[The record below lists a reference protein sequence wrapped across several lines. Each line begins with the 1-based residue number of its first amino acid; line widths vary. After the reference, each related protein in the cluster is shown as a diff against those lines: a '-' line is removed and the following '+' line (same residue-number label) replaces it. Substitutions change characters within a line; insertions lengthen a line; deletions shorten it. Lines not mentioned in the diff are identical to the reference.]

1 MFTTIYFS
9 LRRLKNFQK
18 LFQLKPDQGSR
29 DLGTTNH
36 INLVE
41 LSTTVVHW
49 SNYSNNDFTT
59 EIPWYISRFLVV
71 LQRQIIEYDSYST
84 SRTQ

>member
-18 LFQLKPDQGSR
+18 LFQIKTDQGSR
-29 DLGTTNH
+29 DLATTNH

-41 LSTTVVHW
+41 LSTTVVDW
-49 SNYSNNDFTT
+49 SNYSNNGSTT
-59 EIPWYISRFLVV
+59 EIPWYLPRFVAV
-71 LQRQIIEYDSYST
+71 LEFLKSG
-84 SRTQ
+84 